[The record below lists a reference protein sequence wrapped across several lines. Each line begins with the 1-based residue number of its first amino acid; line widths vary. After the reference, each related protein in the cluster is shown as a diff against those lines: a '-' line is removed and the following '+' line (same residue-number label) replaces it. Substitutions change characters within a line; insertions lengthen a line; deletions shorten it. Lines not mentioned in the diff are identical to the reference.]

1 MQSKFLYAAYEW
13 LLVSSFL
20 HYGVDVISQYVRG
33 KRTPGA
39 ETTRYYGLNTAYA
52 LGQLLVASVAL
63 FAIRHG
69 TPMGSWP
76 GLTIGFGAA
85 AAWPLCAN
93 ISETFPVD
101 LIREQG
107 GKEMN
112 HERTSEWHCGYAGN
126 C

>member
-1 MQSKFLYAAYEW
+1 MYA
-13 LLVSSFL
+13 
-20 HYGVDVISQYVRG
+20 
-33 KRTPGA
+33 
-39 ETTRYYGLNTAYA
+39 
-52 LGQLLVASVAL
+52 
-63 FAIRHG
+63 
-69 TPMGSWP
+69 
-76 GLTIGFGAA
+76 
-85 AAWPLCAN
+85 LCAN